1 MRILIV
7 GKTGQV
13 GRELAGAAWPNDCEV
28 IQLGRAECDLTDCA
42 AVRRAVADRHPDFVV
57 NAAAYTAV
65 DRAESEPELAEK
77 VNCAAPA
84 AMAEASDAVHACL
97 IHLSTDYVFDGSK
110 LGPYLED
117 DQIAP
122 LSVYGRTKA
131 AGEMAVRRGV
141 ARHVILRTSWVFAAR
156 GSNFVRTMLRLSAER
171 TELRVVNDQ
180 FGAPT
185 AACDIARAIVAAV
198 CALSCGRGVWGTYH
212 FTSADPT
219 TWYGFARAIFDLA
232 NRDTK
237 LVPIATAA
245 YKTPADRPSNSV
257 LDCRRIARDYGIA
270 QPSWRL
276 ALAEVLKEMSV
287 LADAP
292 RPYSQ

>member
-13 GRELAGAAWPNDCEV
+13 GRELARASWPDECEV
-28 IQLGRAECDLTDCA
+28 IQFGRTECDLTDCA
-42 AVRRAVADRHPDFVV
+42 AVRRALVDQHPDFVV

-84 AMAEASDAVHACL
+84 AMAEVCEGVRACL
-97 IHLSTDYVFDGSK
+97 IHLSTDYVFDGLK
-110 LGPYLED
+110 RCPYLEH

-122 LSVYGRTKA
+122 RSVYGRTKA
-131 AGEMAVRRGV
+131 AGETAVRQRV
-141 ARHVILRTSWVFAAR
+141 ERHVILRTSWVFAAH
-156 GSNFVRTMLRLSAER
+156 GSNFVRTMLRLSGQR
-171 TELRVVNDQ
+171 TELRVVDDQ

-185 AACDIARAIVAAV
+185 AACDIAGAIVAV
-198 CALSCGRGVWGTYH
+198 VSALSRRSGVYGTYH

-219 TWYGFARAIFDLA
+219 TWYGFARTIFELSSRET
-232 NRDTK
+232 N
-237 LVPIATAA
+237 LVPIATAE
-245 YKTPADRPSNSV
+245 YKTPARRPSNSV
-257 LDCRRIARDYGIA
+257 LDCGRIACDYGIA

-276 ALAEVLKEMSV
+276 ALAGVLKEMSGP
-287 LADAP
+287 ACTP
-292 RPYSQ
+292 GSCSQ